1 MVAYFNTEFSL
12 PNQRIQS
19 RYFFPHSFKLFEEKL
34 PENTA
39 KGSFSIFYNNIVS
52 INRNLEN
59 VELLWDEL
67 DFHFDWY
74 LGNKN
79 YKFL

>member
-59 VELLWDEL
+59 VELL
-67 DFHFDWY
+67 
-74 LGNKN
+74 
-79 YKFL
+79 